1 MSLLNNLKINS
12 AIKKTREVKVI
23 RTLAQMSEEEKK
35 ELFISIN
42 SKDYERAVRKAKA
55 SGI

>member
-23 RTLAQMSEEEKK
+23 RTLAQMSEEEMK